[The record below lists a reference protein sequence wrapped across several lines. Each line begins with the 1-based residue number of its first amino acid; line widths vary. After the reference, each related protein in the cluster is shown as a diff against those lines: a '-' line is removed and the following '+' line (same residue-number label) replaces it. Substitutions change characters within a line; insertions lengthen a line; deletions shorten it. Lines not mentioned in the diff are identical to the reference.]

1 MMLSSCGCEQG
12 RPGLSHS
19 KSCSAHSLTWP
30 PDRTW
35 REDEVKQPERCQGD
49 DCLLVHS
56 GDVEGVPRLPLQD
69 GVFQLGVLTEVCV
82 GCGDASNLC
91 AWDGKFGN
99 REGPHAWEQRHDGT
113 H

>member
-1 MMLSSCGCEQG
+1 LGYFSFSYTQSTFPSSIFNLSCILTQHLLL
-12 RPGLSHS
+12 LSISH
-19 KSCSAHSLTWP
+19 L
-30 PDRTW
+30 
-35 REDEVKQPERCQGD
+35 VQGD

-69 GVFQLGVLTEVCV
+69 GVFQLGVLTEVCI

-91 AWDGKFGN
+91 TWDGKFGN